1 MSRLVHG
8 PEAERNRLYAYAG
21 TPSRNLAPLWLA
33 VGFVAGVLA
42 GVVL

>member
-21 TPSRNLAPLWLA
+21 TPPRNLAPLWLA
-33 VGFVAGVLA
+33 VAFVVGLLCGVA
-42 GVVL
+42 V